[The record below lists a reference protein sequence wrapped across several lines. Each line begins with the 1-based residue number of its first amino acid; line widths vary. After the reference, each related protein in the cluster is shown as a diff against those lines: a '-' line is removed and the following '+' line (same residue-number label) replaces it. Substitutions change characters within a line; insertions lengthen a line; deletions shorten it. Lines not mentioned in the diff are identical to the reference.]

1 MALLKSQQTLATGSS
16 APNFSLPGVDGNLY
30 SLNSFKD
37 VKAFLVIFM
46 CNHCPYVIPKIKV
59 MKNLQLQFK
68 SRGLQVIGVN
78 ANDVINY
85 PDDNPEAMK
94 KFAEENNLNFPYLFD
109 ASQEVPKAYGAV
121 CTPDPF
127 LFDANKKL
135 VYHGRFD
142 DALSPE
148 ETPTTFDMA
157 DAIDAVLDGKKPE
170 KDFLP
175 SMGCSIKWK

>member
-1 MALLKSQQTLATGSS
+1 MALLKSPQTLATGSL
-16 APNFSLPGVDGNLY
+16 APSFSLPSVDGKFY
-30 SLNSFKD
+30 SLSSFKD

-59 MKNLQLQFK
+59 MKDLQLHFK
-68 SRGLQVIGVN
+68 SRGLQVIGIN
-78 ANDVINY
+78 ANDPVAY
-85 PDDNPEAMK
+85 PEDDLASMK
-94 KFAEENNLNFPYLFD
+94 KFAEENALNFPYLFD
-109 ASQEVPKAYGAV
+109 ASQDVPKAYGAV

-142 DALSPE
+142 DALSPG
-148 ETPTTFDMA
+148 ETPATSDMA
-157 DAIDAVLDGKKPE
+157 DAIDAVLDGKRPE